1 MSISLWSS
9 VSLKAAL
16 IGDVILKLTS
26 RHNLVS
32 GLVPAVLLTTG
43 SPWTL
48 TRWDAVYVPTMHVL
62 SQLIDW
68 KWLSYYKIS
77 LRLFRFADSS
87 NSFSALLFD
96 VRSDN
101 CREAYSHAVNNNYK
115 IQSMINVDGGSRMF
129 SSTFENVP
137 QTLCFGVWINE
148 EMIVWEFMSVIVHLY
163 LSGNRKLLFI
173 CFTPWICVSLYDLP
187 CLWKQ
192 LWSEM

>member
-115 IQSMINVDGGSRMF
+115 IQSMINLDGGSRMF
-129 SSTFENVP
+129 SSN
-137 QTLCFGVWINE
+137 
-148 EMIVWEFMSVIVHLY
+148 
-163 LSGNRKLLFI
+163 I
-173 CFTPWICVSLYDLP
+173 CSWICLSSCWNTVLSLAWLFNSLSHP
-187 CLWKQ
+187 FSFQ
-192 LWSEM
+192 GRPSFRNRVMQGSGRQIAAS